1 MQAAGGLQRRGVTAA
16 YIRELPSSEGDVT
29 CGLLRPCVQ
38 LVLTPLSH
46 PLPLQRTDFP
56 RFEGTHSVTIARP
69 PTGETSSLARD
80 GRGGRMLGAR
90 TKQHVAC
97 SDRDCVSIGE
107 LYFLRAVIEKL
118 FRFQSTVKQGKVI
131 CAKSKEKDSRMI
143 SHYRLVETIATA
155 FLTPL
160 FLSVHNES

>member
-1 MQAAGGLQRRGVTAA
+1 MQAAGGLQRRGVTEA

-69 PTGETSSLARD
+69 PTGGTSSLARD
-80 GRGGRMLGAR
+80 GRGGHILGSR
-90 TKQHVAC
+90 TKQPAAC
-97 SDRDCVSIGE
+97 SDSDRVSIGE
-107 LYFLRAVIEKL
+107 LSFLRAVIEKL

-131 CAKSKEKDSRMI
+131 CAKSKERQSYDLSLSLCGDDCYSLPHSFI
-143 SHYRLVETIATA
+143 S
-155 FLTPL
+155 FCPQ
-160 FLSVHNES
+160 